1 MVQLQYSDSIPKAFH
16 PTRLMRPTDWASVWF
31 AERASHA
38 LGSHQRNQRNRLVIA
53 QNIIKPVHAI
63 LDSMDAELLWFYIRM
78 KGLFRERIDSKNAQK
93 ASITKEIQQLNHLEY
108 FNTKM
113 RTLTLNINAL
123 MSSSRFK
130 RSELESV
137 KIELLDKF
145 WEFSDTLSRLPKCE
159 WEKKKISDL
168 VGRLLTLIEKA
179 TSIVTNATELTMPE
193 TA

>member
-1 MVQLQYSDSIPKAFH
+1 MSQLAYSDYIPKAFH
-16 PTRLMRPTDWASVWF
+16 PTQRMTAADWVCRWF
-31 AERASHA
+31 AERASYV
-38 LGSHQRNQRNRLVIA
+38 LECDQRNHKNRLTIA
-53 QNIIKPVHAI
+53 ENIIKPVHAI

-78 KGLFRERIDSKNAQK
+78 KGSFLERIDSKNAQK
-93 ASITKEIQQLNHLEY
+93 ASIAKEIQQLNHLEY

-113 RTLTLNINAL
+113 GTLTLNINAL

-137 KIELLDKF
+137 KIQLLYKF

-168 VGRLLTLIEKA
+168 ADRLLTLIEEG
-179 TSIVTNATELTMPE
+179 TSIVTNAMEITIPE